1 MSTSIYQLHVAKTRN
16 TGLLLIMVVSY
27 PVLAMSWR
35 GQARVWTVEDGDVT
49 SARFVIPVACPFFQ
63 MDCSQAERRL
73 GLMLDPNLLPLHL
86 QMALYNS

>member
-1 MSTSIYQLHVAKTRN
+1 MWQKLN
-16 TGLLLIMVVSY
+16 TGLQLIRVSY

-35 GQARVWTVEDGDVT
+35 GQARVWTVEEEDVT
-49 SARFVIPVACPFFQ
+49 SVRFVIPVACPFFQ

-86 QMALYNS
+86 QMALYNSQSI